1 MLSSKSLSVS
11 RTYLLI
17 AGLILL
23 CFSVPAMPQTFFNG
37 IPFDSLLEFAV
48 SCVTL
53 IGVLLRLKER
63 NSGRFGQ
70 LNYGKKAIG
79 FLLVVLVLRLI
90 SAYGV
95 SSSDGFSSCYRAIT
109 APLDSGDCE
118 KSYEGLFSTGDV
130 KALAQHIKTAIND
143 KDFSKRLVKSYSSQ
157 LNLFDPSTMNLNIM
171 NLYSNASF

>member
-1 MLSSKSLSVS
+1 MSWLYSLIDAL
-11 RTYLLI
+11 T
-17 AGLILL
+17 LL
-23 CFSVPAMPQTFFNG
+23 CFSVPSMPQTFFIG
-37 IPFDSLLEFAV
+37 IPFDSFIEFAV
-48 SCVTL
+48 FCVTL

-70 LNYGKKAIG
+70 LKYGKKAIS

-118 KSYEGLFSTGDV
+118 KSYEGVFAKGNVTRVDHVIKFGPVASGRVGVISGTNWNLPFINEWPRFDLFPYEE
-130 KALAQHIKTAIND
+130 
-143 KDFSKRLVKSYSSQ
+143 RY
-157 LNLFDPSTMNLNIM
+157 
-171 NLYSNASF
+171 